1 MNTDLPIFKYH
12 PDPLSTGSFEASTK
26 TCRACGLSRGYIYKG
41 QTYAQEEI
49 IDAFCP
55 WCIADGTAH
64 EKFEAEFV
72 DAASVGDYGA
82 WEPVSEEIAAEVAY
96 RTPGFTGWQQERWF
110 THCRDAGEF
119 LGPMGRA
126 ELAAIGPEAIRVI
139 KEEIGF
145 EGKDWE
151 EYFESLAKDGEPTAY
166 LFRCRHCG
174 ALGGYSDFT

>member
-1 MNTDLPIFKYH
+1 MDLPIFKYH
-12 PDPLSTGSFEASTK
+12 PDPVSTGSIETSTK
-26 TCRACGLSRGYIYKG
+26 TCLACGLTRGYIYKG
-41 QTYAQEEI
+41 QPYAEEEL

-82 WEPVSEEIAAEVAY
+82 WEPVSEEIATEVAY

-110 THCRDAGEF
+110 THCADAAEF
-119 LGPMGRA
+119 LGLVGKP
-126 ELAAIGPEAIRVI
+126 ELIAFGPTAIAAI

-145 EGKDWE
+145 EGEDWDD
-151 EYFESLAKDGEPTAY
+151 YFESLDKDGEPTAY
-166 LFRCRHCG
+166 LFRCRRCG
-174 ALGGYSDFT
+174 TFGGYSDFT